1 MQFDW
6 SAIWPAI
13 PLLIEGA
20 KMTLWISVLG
30 LAGGLVIGLLAG
42 FARTFGGW
50 IANHVA
56 LVFIEVI
63 RGTPIVVQVMF
74 IYFALPMAF
83 NDLRI
88 DPFTAA
94 VVTIMINSGAYIA
107 EITRGAVLS
116 IHKGFREA
124 GLALG
129 LSRWETIRY
138 VILPLALRRMLPPLG
153 NQWIISIKDT
163 SLFIVIGV
171 AELTRQGQEI
181 IAGNFRA
188 LEIWSAVAVFYL
200 IITLVLH
207 NIDLNIAQGEV
218 VVIIGP
224 SGSGKSTL
232 LRCINKLEEI
242 TSGDLIVDGLKVND
256 PKVDERLIR
265 QEAGMVF
272 QQFYLFPHLTALE
285 NVMFGPLRVRG
296 ANKEEAEKLARELL
310 AKVGL
315 AERAHH
321 YPSELS
327 GGQQQRVAI
336 ARALAVKP
344 KMMLFDEPTSA
355 LDPELRHEVLKVMQ
369 DLAEEGMTMV
379 IVTHEIGFAEKVAS
393 RLIFIDKGRIAE
405 DGDPQVLIKNPPS
418 QRLQEFLQHVS

>member
-138 VILPLALRRMLPPLG
+138 VILPLALRRMLPPL
-153 NQWIISIKDT
+153 
-163 SLFIVIGV
+163 FIVIGV

-200 IITLVLH
+200 IITLVLSF
-207 NIDLNIAQGEV
+207 I
-218 VVIIGP
+218 
-224 SGSGKSTL
+224 
-232 LRCINKLEEI
+232 LRRLERRMKI
-242 TSGDLIVDGLKVND
+242 L
-256 PKVDERLIR
+256 
-265 QEAGMVF
+265 
-272 QQFYLFPHLTALE
+272 
-285 NVMFGPLRVRG
+285 
-296 ANKEEAEKLARELL
+296 
-310 AKVGL
+310 
-315 AERAHH
+315 
-321 YPSELS
+321 
-327 GGQQQRVAI
+327 
-336 ARALAVKP
+336 
-344 KMMLFDEPTSA
+344 
-355 LDPELRHEVLKVMQ
+355 
-369 DLAEEGMTMV
+369 
-379 IVTHEIGFAEKVAS
+379 
-393 RLIFIDKGRIAE
+393 
-405 DGDPQVLIKNPPS
+405 
-418 QRLQEFLQHVS
+418 

>member
-116 IHKGFREA
+116 IHKGFREEDWRSVFHVGKPFA
-124 GLALG
+124 T
-129 LSRWETIRY
+129 SFYRWHC
-138 VILPLALRRMLPPLG
+138 VVCCRR
-153 NQWIISIKDT
+153 WVT
-163 SLFIVIGV
+163 
-171 AELTRQGQEI
+171 
-181 IAGNFRA
+181 
-188 LEIWSAVAVFYL
+188 
-200 IITLVLH
+200 
-207 NIDLNIAQGEV
+207 
-218 VVIIGP
+218 
-224 SGSGKSTL
+224 SGS
-232 LRCINKLEEI
+232 
-242 TSGDLIVDGLKVND
+242 
-256 PKVDERLIR
+256 
-265 QEAGMVF
+265 
-272 QQFYLFPHLTALE
+272 
-285 NVMFGPLRVRG
+285 
-296 ANKEEAEKLARELL
+296 
-310 AKVGL
+310 
-315 AERAHH
+315 
-321 YPSELS
+321 
-327 GGQQQRVAI
+327 
-336 ARALAVKP
+336 
-344 KMMLFDEPTSA
+344 SA
-355 LDPELRHEVLKVMQ
+355 LKTPRCLL
-369 DLAEEGMTMV
+369 
-379 IVTHEIGFAEKVAS
+379 
-393 RLIFIDKGRIAE
+393 
-405 DGDPQVLIKNPPS
+405 
-418 QRLQEFLQHVS
+418 

>member
-138 VILPLALRRMLPPLG
+138 VILPLALRRMPPPLG

-200 IITLVLH
+200 IITLVLSF
-207 NIDLNIAQGEV
+207 I
-218 VVIIGP
+218 
-224 SGSGKSTL
+224 
-232 LRCINKLEEI
+232 LRRLE
-242 TSGDLIVDGLKVND
+242 
-256 PKVDERLIR
+256 RR
-265 QEAGMVF
+265 M
-272 QQFYLFPHLTALE
+272 
-285 NVMFGPLRVRG
+285 
-296 ANKEEAEKLARELL
+296 
-310 AKVGL
+310 
-315 AERAHH
+315 
-321 YPSELS
+321 
-327 GGQQQRVAI
+327 
-336 ARALAVKP
+336 
-344 KMMLFDEPTSA
+344 
-355 LDPELRHEVLKVMQ
+355 
-369 DLAEEGMTMV
+369 
-379 IVTHEIGFAEKVAS
+379 
-393 RLIFIDKGRIAE
+393 
-405 DGDPQVLIKNPPS
+405 KNPVIEFKK
-418 QRLQEFLQHVS
+418 RLQALWPNPGAAQYRFEHCPGRSRGDYRAVRFR